1 MFEGSSDDW
10 QPESD
15 AVFHK
20 AGFVAVDPFVGCD
33 IALGEAVRLTFK
45 VDWLLA
51 IRNSGLNKPYGPR
64 LYVGFIFAH

>member
-10 QPESD
+10 GYEPR

-20 AGFVAVDPFVGCD
+20 QGFVAVDPFAGCD
-33 IALGEAVRLTFK
+33 IALGEAVRLTLK

-51 IRNSGLNKPYGPR
+51 IRKQELNRPFGPR
-64 LYVGFIFAH
+64 LYVRFIFAH